1 MAPDLRSYLIQR
13 ARLVG
18 GGVLVGLGLGA
29 LAVVVLFAYSGDV
42 GFANR
47 KAFAVGALFFGLALL
62 GWSGSIMAGQGLENL
77 QYYLDTKSSWTEEDS
92 RRAMARIGGA
102 GVGWMVGVTVATQV
116 GLLLA

>member
-1 MAPDLRSYLIQR
+1 MAPDLRSYLAPR

-18 GGVLVGLGLGA
+18 RGFLVGGALGA
-29 LAVVVLFAYSGDV
+29 LAVIGLFAYSGSV

-62 GWSGSIMAGQGLENL
+62 GWSGSIMAGRGLENL
-77 QYYLDTKSSWTEEDS
+77 QYYLDTNSSWTEEDS

-102 GVGWMVGVTVATQV
+102 GFGWMVGVTVATQV
-116 GLLLA
+116 ALLLA

>member
-1 MAPDLRSYLIQR
+1 MAPDFRSYLVPR

-18 GGVLVGLGLGA
+18 GALLVGLVLGA
-29 LAVVVLFAYSGDV
+29 LAVVVLFAYSGDL

-62 GWSGSIMAGQGLENL
+62 GWSGSVMAGRGLENL
-77 QYYLDTKSSWTEEDS
+77 QYYLDTGSSWTEEDS

-102 GVGWMVGVTVATQV
+102 GFGSMLGVSLATAVASAV
-116 GLLLA
+116 V

>member
-1 MAPDLRSYLIQR
+1 MAPDLRSYLLAR

-18 GGVLVGLGLGA
+18 GGILVGAVLGA

-42 GFANR
+42 GFANQ

-62 GWSGSIMAGQGLENL
+62 GWSGSIMAGRGMENI
-77 QYYLDTKSSWTEEDS
+77 QHYLDTNTSWTEEES

-102 GVGWMVGVTVATQV
+102 GFGWMLGVTITTAVASAV
-116 GLLLA
+116 V